1 MTLDLGAA
9 RCYRLAAPWP
19 DKLPDRSDEF
29 FEIMADCCARPDL
42 AARFLE
48 FADAFR
54 TPAEREKRR
63 LAQRDGLIRAVA
75 NEHYPQSLGANVRA
89 RLLSAD
95 LAEMESSRLPPA
107 RPQNHLL
114 RQILELNCGSLVG
127 LGYENIKIIL
137 RVAG

>member
-1 MTLDLGAA
+1 MTADLRAA

-42 AARFLE
+42 AARLLE

-63 LAQRDGLIRAVA
+63 LTQRDGLIRAVS

-89 RLLSAD
+89 RLLASD
-95 LAEMESSRLPPA
+95 LAEMESARLPPA

-114 RQILELNCGSLVG
+114 RQILELNSGAPVG
-127 LGYENIKIIL
+127 LGFENLKQIL
-137 RVAG
+137 RRAG